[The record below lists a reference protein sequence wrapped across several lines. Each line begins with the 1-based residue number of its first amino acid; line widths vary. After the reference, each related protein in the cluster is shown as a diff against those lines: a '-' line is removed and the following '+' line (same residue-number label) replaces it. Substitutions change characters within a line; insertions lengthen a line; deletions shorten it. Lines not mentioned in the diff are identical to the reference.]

1 MPPASPKKLPITVL
15 LAVKNEAVNLP
26 KCLASLKRA
35 KSVVVL
41 DSQSVDGTVAIARRW
56 GAKVVQFRYKGGY
69 PKKRQWALDHLKIN
83 TPWIFLI
90 DADEEVPEELW
101 REIEEVVLKETAFSA
116 FLIVKQVYFLGRKL
130 TFGGFSFGAVLLV
143 RKGKAQFEKIIEE
156 PAGTMDMEVHERV
169 IVDGEVGKL
178 KTPLIHDDYKDLGAW
193 IDRHNKY
200 STWEARVRKQFFD
213 TGRYGQESIQ
223 PRLFGNTQERR
234 RFLKKMLVRM
244 PFEPFI
250 WFFYNYVIKLGFLE
264 GRPGWTLCRMR
275 AQHVFQIRAKL
286 HELNKASRRSP
297 ATRVQ

>member
-1 MPPASPKKLPITVL
+1 MPPLSPQKLPITVL
-15 LAVKNEAVNLP
+15 LAVKNEVVNLP

-35 KSVVVL
+35 KSVIVL
-41 DSQSVDGTVAIARRW
+41 DSQSKDGTVAVARRW
-56 GAKVVQFRYKGGY
+56 GAKVVQFHYKGGY
-69 PKKRQWALDHLKIN
+69 PKKRQWALEHLKVN
-83 TPWIFLI
+83 TPWILLI

-101 REIEEVVLKETAFSA
+101 KEIEEVTLKETPYSA

-130 TFGGFSFGAVLLV
+130 TFGGFSFGAVLLI
-143 RKGKAQFEKIIEE
+143 RKGKARFEKIIEE

-178 KTPLIHDDYKDLGAW
+178 KTPLIHDDFKDLGAW

-200 STWEARVRKQFFD
+200 STWEVRVRKQFLD

-223 PRLFGNTQERR
+223 PKFFGNTQERR
-234 RFLKKMLVRM
+234 RFLKKMLVKM

-250 WFFYNYVIKLGFLE
+250 WFFYNYVLKLGFLE
-264 GRPGWTLCRMR
+264 GKPGWILCRMR

-286 HELNKASRRSP
+286 YEANQAPRKSH
-297 ATRVQ
+297 

>member
-1 MPPASPKKLPITVL
+1 MDRLEAMSILVAVVDAGSLSAASRQLAIPLATVSRKVGEL
-15 LAVKNEAVNLP
+15 EA
-26 KCLASLKRA
+26 
-35 KSVVVL
+35 
-41 DSQSVDGTVAIARRW
+41 
-56 GAKVVQFRYKGGY
+56 
-69 PKKRQWALDHLKIN
+69 HLK
-83 TPWIFLI
+83 TRLLQRTTRQLSLTE
-90 DADEEVPEELW
+90 AGESYVASCRRLLE
-101 REIEEVVLKETAFSA
+101 EIEEVVLKETAFSA